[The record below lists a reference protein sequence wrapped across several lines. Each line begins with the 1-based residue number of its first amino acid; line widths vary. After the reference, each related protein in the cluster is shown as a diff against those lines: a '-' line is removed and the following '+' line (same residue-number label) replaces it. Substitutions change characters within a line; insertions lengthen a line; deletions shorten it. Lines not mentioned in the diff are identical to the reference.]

1 MAIYAF
7 KRMRKQ
13 NEAAEKAASV
23 PSIKP
28 QNLEIKPKNK
38 NLNGN
43 NNNSNSRKRVSK

>member
-23 PSIKP
+23 SSIKP
-28 QNLEIKPKNK
+28 QNLKIKPKKENQSK
-38 NLNGN
+38 TKWQ
-43 NNNSNSRKRVSK
+43 SR